1 MAILNGVSAFSRC
14 AASAYSAFGCPVL
27 QRPLETP
34 ASLQGR
40 RGNLAV
46 PPRCGGGGRLEDRR
60 PHQRHHQHHLPQQ
73 RHSQHEPLHR
83 PVGHRIQVKCLAR
96 LWLVPPALR
105 AASCRFNHS
114 SWSSPLHVIVQGFIV
129 WQLTGQACTAR
140 FASGVLPNLLQLFA

>member
-14 AASAYSAFGCPVL
+14 AASVHSAFACPFL

-34 ASLQGR
+34 APLQGR

-46 PPRCGGGGRLEDRR
+46 PPRRGGGVRLEDRR
-60 PHQRHHQHHLPQQ
+60 PHQRHHQHDLPQQ
-73 RHSQHEPLHR
+73 RQQQQVPPHR
-83 PVGHRIQVKCLAR
+83 PVEHRIKVKCLAR

-105 AASCRFNHS
+105 AASCRLNHS

-129 WQLTGQACTAR
+129 WQLTGLACTAR
-140 FASGVLPNLLQLFA
+140 FASGDLPNLLQLFA